1 MFIDQL
7 SRTLEQEQRNKKVQ
21 AKKHQA
27 FLASSMNP
35 ALTFAEAER
44 RAYMEGN
51 TELAFLFGLL
61 PDYLRARN
69 ATAEE

>member
-1 MFIDQL
+1 MNHEEWMEHIL
-7 SRTLEQEQRNKKVQ
+7 KKP
-21 AKKHQA
+21 AERKAHFA

-61 PDYLRARN
+61 PDYSRARDSI
-69 ATAEE
+69 EE